1 MQKSPPT
8 PSATSW
14 SSRAAAA
21 LFQRDVWLCAGEIG
35 PESGAGPDSDTG
47 THPSLRALGRAELT
61 IYIVEDSAA
70 VKERLIESVE
80 DIPHA
85 RVVGSADAVNDALE
99 GMRALQP
106 RVLILDIQL
115 RGGSGFRLLKL
126 MRAAGMTRQRDVEHY
141 HIDLQ
146 PLAQLL
152 QGLLRRAGLA
162 YHLQIRLLREHLA
175 HAGAQDRMIVDD
187 HDLDRRLHLLKRI
200 PPFVL
205 SRIQHHNGTSVSS
218 PWRSVIS
225 TSRSAV
231 AA

>member
-14 SSRAAAA
+14 SSRAARPPRLGGA
-21 LFQRDVWLCAGEIG
+21 WLCAGESTTG
-35 PESGAGPDSDTG
+35 SESDTG
-47 THPSLRALGRAELT
+47 THPALRALPQSELT
-61 IYIVEDSAA
+61 IYIVEDSEA

-126 MRAAGMTRQRDVEHY
+126 MRAAGTRPETIIVVTNYPSDDYRTASRECGADHFFDKASEFHKVREV
-141 HIDLQ
+141 
-146 PLAQLL
+146 LL
-152 QGLLRRAGLA
+152 EMR
-162 YHLQIRLLREHLA
+162 
-175 HAGAQDRMIVDD
+175 
-187 HDLDRRLHLLKRI
+187 
-200 PPFVL
+200 
-205 SRIQHHNGTSVSS
+205 
-218 PWRSVIS
+218 
-225 TSRSAV
+225 
-231 AA
+231 